1 MLVFMLD
8 TENQKTIVKDI
19 KDELE
24 VFYDFIKCRCIDIPH
39 RTIDGQPFAI
49 ICDDEGLFN
58 PAPIPATL
66 VTDSEGATTIDIVGN
81 IIIAKDGKEGELEGL
96 TPQDIELIKK
106 NIWELENA
114 VTGKR
119 ISTIHVDYN

>member
-8 TENQKTIVKDI
+8 TENQTTSVKDI

-39 RTIDGQPFAI
+39 RTIGGRPFAI

-58 PAPIPATL
+58 PAPIPATFVANREG
-66 VTDSEGATTIDIVGN
+66 VTMDIVGN

-96 TPQDIELIKK
+96 TPQDIDIIKK
-106 NIWELENA
+106 NMFTAENKQGDKA
-114 VTGKR
+114 RV
-119 ISTIHVDYN
+119 IQVDYN